1 MASPFDRREFL
12 STAAAGAALSTL
24 ASGIPAWAKPLATT
38 AAPAPAESLVKLLY
52 ESLTPKQRETICF
65 AWDQKGPGGGPL
77 RRHVSNNWQVTDPAL
92 NDDFYTGEQ
101 RELVRAIFEG
111 IYNPDWHERIDRQLE
126 DDAGGFGE
134 SNSIALFGE
143 PGASTTE
150 GESPFE
156 FVMTGRHMTVR
167 CDGNTTPHFAF
178 GGPIFYGH
186 DADGFNERPNHP
198 GSVFW
203 PQGLAANELYQMLD
217 GEQREAALV
226 RAGLPAERKVQF
238 RPAGY
243 QGIAVAELSGDQQQH
258 LRGVLAKLVEPFRAG
273 DQEEALACIAGQ
285 QHGGHTG
292 LEACHLAYYAEGDLG
307 NDGVWDNWR
316 LEGPSFVWH
325 YRGAPHVHVW
335 VNVADDPTAQI
346 TTAG

>member
-1 MASPFDRREFL
+1 MSQPTTRRNFL
-12 STAAAGAALSTL
+12 STAAAGTGLALL
-24 ASGIPAWAKPLATT
+24 PGSGKVWAKAAETPVVAAT
-38 AAPAPAESLVKLLY
+38 PESLVKLLY
-52 ESLTPKQRETICF
+52 ESFTPGQREAVCF
-65 AWDQKGPGGGPL
+65 AWDHAGPKGGPL
-77 RRHVSNNWQVTDPAL
+77 RRHVSNNWDITDHVI
-92 NDDFYTGEQ
+92 NSDFYTADQ
-101 RELVRAIFEG
+101 KALVRTIFEG

-126 DDAGGFGE
+126 DDCGGFGE

-143 PGASTTE
+143 PDSDH
-150 GESPFE
+150 FE

-167 CDGNTTPHFAF
+167 CDGNTTPNFAF

-186 DADGFNERPNHP
+186 DADGFHERPNHP

-203 PQGLAANELYQMLD
+203 PQGVAANELYKMLD
-217 GEQREAALV
+217 GEQQQAALV
-226 RAGLPAERKVQF
+226 RTGLPAERKVAF
-238 RPAGY
+238 KTSGY
-243 QGIAVAELSGDQQQH
+243 QGIPIAQLSSDQQDH
-258 LRGVLAKLVEPFRAG
+258 LRSVLAKLVEPYRAA
-273 DQEEALACIAGQ
+273 DQAEALQCLAGQ
-285 QHGGHTG
+285 SHNGHTG

-335 VNVADDPTAQI
+335 VNVADDPNAKI

>member
-1 MASPFDRREFL
+1 MTQPTNRRDFL
-12 STAAAGAALSTL
+12 AAATAGAGL
-24 ASGIPAWAKPLATT
+24 AMLPTGTAWAKPAESI
-38 AAPAPAESLVKLLY
+38 AASASPESLVKLLY
-52 ESLTPKQRETICF
+52 ESFTPGQRETVCF
-65 AWDQKGPGGGPL
+65 AWDHTGPDGGPL
-77 RRHVSNNWQVTDPAL
+77 RRHVSNNWQITDPAV

-101 RELVRAIFEG
+101 RELVRAVFEG

-134 SNSIALFGE
+134 SNAIALFGE
-143 PGASTTE
+143 PGADK
-150 GESPFE
+150 FE

-203 PQGLAANELYQMLD
+203 PQGVAANELYQMLD
-217 GEQREAALV
+217 GEQQQAALV
-226 RAGLPAERKVQF
+226 RKNMPRESRVKFRKLT
-238 RPAGY
+238 PY
-243 QGIAVAELSGDQQQH
+243 QGIAVSELSGDQQQH
-258 LRGVLAKLVEPFRAG
+258 LRGVLAKLVEPYRQS
-273 DQEEALACIAGQ
+273 DQDEALACLAGQ
-285 QHGGHTG
+285 EHGGHTG
-292 LEACHLAYYAEGDLG
+292 LEACHLAYYAQDDLG
-307 NDGVWDNWR
+307 DDGVWDNWR

-335 VNVADDPTAQI
+335 VNVADDPSAKI

>member
-1 MASPFDRREFL
+1 MAAPLDRRDFL
-12 STAAAGAALSTL
+12 STAAAGAALTTF
-24 ASGIPAWAKPLATT
+24 SGGVPAWAKPIANAVTPAT
-38 AAPAPAESLVKLLY
+38 PELLVKVLY
-52 ESLTPKQRETICF
+52 ESFTPKQRETICF
-65 AWDQKGPGGGPL
+65 AWDQKGPDGGPL
-77 RRHVSNNWQVTDPAL
+77 RRHVSNNWQITDPAL

-143 PGASTTE
+143 PNG
-150 GESPFE
+150 GESGSDPFE

-203 PQGLAANELYQMLD
+203 PQGVAANELYQMLD

-226 RAGLPAERKVQF
+226 RKGLPAERKVKF

-258 LRGVLAKLVEPFRAG
+258 LRGVLAKLVEPYRSA
-273 DQEEALACIAGQ
+273 DQEEALACLAGQ

-292 LEACHLAYYAEGDLG
+292 LEACHLAYYAEGDVG

-335 VNVADDPTAQI
+335 VNVADDPSTKI

>member
-1 MASPFDRREFL
+1 MPQESKRPNRRDFL
-12 STAAAGAALSTL
+12 AATAAGAGLAAL
-24 ASGIPAWAKPLATT
+24 PAGTVWAKPAEAVAAAT
-38 AAPAPAESLVKLLY
+38 PESLVKLLH

-65 AWDQKGPGGGPL
+65 AWDAKGPAGGPL
-77 RRHVSNNWQVTDPAL
+77 RRHVANNWQVTDPAL
-92 NDDFYTGEQ
+92 NDDFYTDDQ

-111 IYNPDWHERIDRQLE
+111 IYNPDWHERIDRQLD

-134 SNSIALFGE
+134 SNSIAIFGE
-143 PGASTTE
+143 PGSDQY
-150 GESPFE
+150 E

-217 GEQREAALV
+217 NEQREAALV
-226 RAGLPAERKVQF
+226 RSNMPRESRVKFRKLT
-238 RPAGY
+238 PY
-243 QGIAVAELSGDQQQH
+243 QGIPVAQLSGDQQEH
-258 LRGVLAKLVEPFRAG
+258 LRGVLNKLVEPYRTA
-273 DQEEALACIAGQ
+273 DQQEALDCLAGQ
-285 QHGGHTG
+285 RHDGHTG
-292 LEACHLAYYAEGDLG
+292 LEACHLAYYEEGDLG
-307 NDGVWDNWR
+307 GDGVWDNWR

-325 YRGAPHVHVW
+325 YRGNPHVHVW
-335 VNVADDPTAQI
+335 VNVADDPSAQI
-346 TTAG
+346 TTRG